1 MSSISGCVDSKKE
14 LVADTEHMAV
24 DDSTEDSMEKVTE
37 DTTETTSEVSSE
49 TESTD
54 DVTVEA
60 TKDGIFYWSS
70 EDYFYLLEGKWK
82 AVEYAGTVGDSHDN
96 STEEDYW
103 EEIQEYT
110 NKITEENLGSEYN
123 ITRDNL
129 EYFGPFLDL
138 TIVMD
143 SDTLYFSAAGFR
155 PGVGENIPLTPP
167 YIGLSAR
174 LADKGEYYR
183 FIIDA
188 EGTVLIEI
196 DYCFFRLERIE
207 ECE

>member
-24 DDSTEDSMEKVTE
+24 DDSTEDSMEKVIE

-49 TESTD
+49 TEATED
-54 DVTVEA
+54 EATVEA

-82 AVEYAGTVGDSHDN
+82 SVEYAGVITDSHDD

-103 EEIQEYT
+103 GKAQEYT
-110 NKITEENLGSEYN
+110 NEIIEENLGSEYD

-129 EYFGPFLDL
+129 EYFGPYSELGCLMEDNEIFFL
-138 TIVMD
+138 
-143 SDTLYFSAAGFR
+143 
-155 PGVGENIPLTPP
+155 
-167 YIGLSAR
+167 
-174 LADKGEYYR
+174 
-183 FIIDA
+183 
-188 EGTVLIEI
+188 
-196 DYCFFRLERIE
+196 
-207 ECE
+207 